1 MLTPYTCIALIL
13 LLPLLAS
20 ICAGMLPKRLP
31 SSLAH
36 QITLFAVSI
45 SFILSLF
52 IAKWFLWDGL
62 PAVQALFYN
71 WGTAGDFQFHL
82 GFLLDPLSA
91 LMLVVV
97 TFISLLVHI
106 YSIGY
111 MAGDPGYA
119 RFFCYISF
127 FTFAMLLLVCANNF
141 LQLYLGWEGVGLA
154 SYLLIGFWFEKESA
168 NAGSLKAFLINR
180 VGDLGF
186 LLGIAAVL
194 SYFGSLDYDVV
205 FSRAP
210 FLADVTIPI
219 TAHTQWSV
227 ETVICILLF
236 VGAMGKSAQMPLHVW
251 LPESMEG
258 PTPISALIHAA
269 TMVTAGVYMVSRM
282 SPLFEYSAT
291 ALSVVLIIGATT
303 ALFTGILALVQN
315 DIKRVIAYSTLS
327 QLGYM
332 VAALGVS
339 AYAAGMFHLVTHACF
354 KALLFLTAGAV
365 IIALHHEQNIQKM
378 GNLRRYL
385 PITYVSF
392 LIGALALSAIPPF
405 SGFYSKDAIIEA
417 VSASNI
423 FGGNYAYICLL
434 LGAFFTSLYSFRLF
448 FLVFHTN
455 ERFDVDMATHS
466 ISSCNEARAK
476 SSSAVYE
483 QVHEQRDKRA
493 TKLQLERRRVVHEPG
508 WVMWLPSL
516 ILVIP
521 SIVLGFLLVNPILNA
536 HLLGNAI
543 KVLPIHLP
551 QETSLSAV
559 QQLMNFWRHP
569 AIWFAL
575 AGIFVAWVTVIKYP
589 SMRQFFIQRFS
600 WLYRIL
606 INKYGFDNFNQWVFV
621 KGGKRLADV
630 LFYVTDLRWL
640 DGYVV
645 NGTGRLIVLFS
656 AKLKRLQTG
665 YLYHYAFA
673 MILGVLLFILM
684 AFL

>member
-1 MLTPYTCIALIL
+1 
-13 LLPLLAS
+13 
-20 ICAGMLPKRLP
+20 MLPKRLP

-36 QITLFAVSI
+36 QITIFAVSI

-154 SYLLIGFWFEKESA
+154 SYLLIGFWFKKESA

-210 FLADVTIPI
+210 FLAEVTIPI

-227 ETVICILLF
+227 ETVVCILLF

-455 ERFDVDMATHS
+455 ERFDTH
-466 ISSCNEARAK
+466 AK
-476 SSSAVYE
+476 IC
-483 QVHEQRDKRA
+483 
-493 TKLQLERRRVVHEPG
+493 EPG

-606 INKYGFDNFNQWVFV
+606 INKYGFDTFNQWVFV